1 MCAVINQVALQ
12 SIVVVLSKTEACW
25 VLSASCTC
33 LLVFFL
39 PVVVALVARRAAHGT
54 VRGVNVVE
62 LLSRSVRRLLAELAV
77 ELAAC
82 ERRCFPHQKRQQA
95 GRAAGAAELKHL
107 MRNWNDAMTQ
117 HDLDARERKGGAWFM
132 TFSETKK
139 LKWMPISL
147 FECSKNWN
155 SPNHRVHVRSVFN
168 NYDRL
173 DAGSRFVARKAE
185 LDALVV

>member
-1 MCAVINQVALQ
+1 MLAVINQVALQ

-39 PVVVALVARRAAHGT
+39 PVVVALVARRAAHYT

-77 ELAAC
+77 VGGVWTTL
-82 ERRCFPHQKRQQA
+82 FSPPKRQQA
-95 GRAAGAAELKHL
+95 GRAAELKHL
-107 MRNWNDAMTQ
+107 MRNWNDADDPT
-117 HDLDARERKGGAWFM
+117 RSWCERTMKGGAWFM
-132 TFSETKK
+132 TFLGTKK

-147 FECSKNWN
+147 FKCSKNWN
-155 SPNHRVHVRSVFN
+155 SLNHGVHGSSVFN

-173 DAGSRFVARKAE
+173 DAGSRFVARKQS
-185 LDALVV
+185 